1 MKIIFVRHGEPLKN
15 DYGIADMG
23 KQEMR
28 FLAEYLKQNYHVD
41 CIISAT
47 SQRAKESTEILNE
60 YFNMKVS
67 FYDFL
72 SEFKYRLP
80 DELEECEY
88 PWEFPPKY
96 WINKDEMLDYKK
108 VLDESI
114 FSESEISIKA
124 LTVWQGL
131 DQILSN
137 NGYERSGNLYKVISG
152 NKKEI
157 VIVTHFA
164 TMAVMLAHLW
174 NVSILVT
181 MNMLF
186 MAPSSY
192 TVVSTEE
199 ISSGQAIFRCL
210 ELGSTKHL
218 FNHNEL
224 LSEYGRQDEV
234 KGGKDGKQ
242 D

>member
-1 MKIIFVRHGEPLKN
+1 MKIIFVRHGEPLRN

-28 FLAEYLKQNYHVD
+28 FLAEYLKQNYHID
-41 CIISAT
+41 NIISAT
-47 SQRAKESTEILNE
+47 SQRAKESVEILNDG
-60 YFNMKVS
+60 FNMEVS

-80 DELEECEY
+80 DELEDCEY

-96 WINKDEMLDYKK
+96 WINNDGMLDYKK
-108 VLDESI
+108 VLDEPI
-114 FSESEISIKA
+114 FSESEISTEA
-124 LTVWQGL
+124 QSVWNGL
-131 DQILSN
+131 DEILSN

-152 NKKEI
+152 NRKEI

-164 TMAVMLAHLW
+164 TIAVMLAHLW

-181 MNMLF
+181 LNMLF

-192 TVVSTEE
+192 TVVATEE
-199 ISSGQAIFRCL
+199 ISPGQAIFRCL

-234 KGGKDGKQ
+234 KGDKDGK
-242 D
+242 

>member
-1 MKIIFVRHGEPLKN
+1 MKIIFFRHGEPLKN
-15 DYGIADMG
+15 DFGIADKG

-28 FLAEYLKQNYHVD
+28 FLADYLKNNYQVD
-41 CIISAT
+41 SIISAT
-47 SQRAKESTEILNE
+47 SQRAKESVDVLNE
-60 YFNMKVS
+60 YFNKEVF

-80 DELEECEY
+80 KEMKGCEF
-88 PWEFPPKY
+88 PWEFPPMY
-96 WINKDEMLDYKK
+96 WINNDEMLDYKK
-108 VLDESI
+108 VLDEPI
-114 FSESEISIKA
+114 FSTSEISKNA
-124 LTVWQGL
+124 QRVWDGL

-137 NGYERSGNLYKVISG
+137 YGYERYGNMYNVVSG
-152 NKKEI
+152 NKKVI

-174 NVSILVT
+174 NVSLLMT
-181 MNMLF
+181 LNMLF

-199 ISSGQAIFRCL
+199 IITGQAIFRCL

-218 FNHNEL
+218 FNRNDL
-224 LSEYGRQDEV
+224 LSEYGRQEEV
-234 KGGKDGKQ
+234 KGDING
-242 D
+242 